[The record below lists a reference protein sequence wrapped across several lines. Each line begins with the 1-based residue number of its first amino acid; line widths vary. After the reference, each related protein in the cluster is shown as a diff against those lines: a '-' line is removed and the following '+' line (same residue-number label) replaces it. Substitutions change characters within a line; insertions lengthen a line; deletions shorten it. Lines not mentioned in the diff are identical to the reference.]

1 MMTVLIVVALV
12 AVVIVGAVVLFW
24 NSGRGGDAAPG
35 AASTGD
41 KTATPVPPTDP
52 AGPITSRY
60 AEADGVSIDPNRI
73 PEHLRHLLDYA
84 RVWAIGDDVERD
96 HFMRSVPLAEKQAF
110 VDAVDP
116 LQDELAK
123 WSAAHRHDVPVP
135 DEVVLYDM
143 MAEAAA
149 EAVAEVY
156 PKGK

>member
-1 MMTVLIVVALV
+1 MTVLLVVALV
-12 AVVIVGAVVLFW
+12 VLVVVGVVVLVW
-24 NSGRGGDAAPG
+24 NMGHSGG
-35 AASTGD
+35 ADTG
-41 KTATPVPPTDP
+41 ATPAGDPTPATSPPADP
-52 AGPITSRY
+52 SVPITSRY

-73 PEHLRHLLDYA
+73 PEHLRHLLVYA
-84 RVWAIGDDVERD
+84 KTWAIGDDVERD
-96 HFMRSVPLAEKQAF
+96 HFMRSVPLAEKKAF

-123 WSAAHRHDVPVP
+123 WSAEHRHDVPVP

-156 PKGK
+156 PRGR

>member
-1 MMTVLIVVALV
+1 MMTMVLIVVAVVLVLVVVV
-12 AVVIVGAVVLFW
+12 AVVW
-24 NSGRGGDAAPG
+24 NLGDRGDAP
-35 AASTGD
+35 
-41 KTATPVPPTDP
+41 P
-52 AGPITSRY
+52 AGEPVEITSRY

-96 HFMRSVPLAEKQAF
+96 HFMRSVPPAEKKAF

-156 PKGK
+156 PKGR